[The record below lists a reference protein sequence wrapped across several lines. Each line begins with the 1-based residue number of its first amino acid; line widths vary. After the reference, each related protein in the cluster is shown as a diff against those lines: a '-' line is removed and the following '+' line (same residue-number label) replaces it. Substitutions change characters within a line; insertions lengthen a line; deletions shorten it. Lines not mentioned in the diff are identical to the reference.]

1 MRSPVPKQRQNGRA
15 KPIVITPNDAAQLD
29 PELIA
34 LVADAKRWARE
45 LLDGKA
51 TSIQQI
57 TEREGLCSGSV
68 SRILPLAW
76 LAPDISMAIL
86 EGCQPSDLSAKTLRN
101 LPDMPLDWE
110 KQREILGFPH
120 L

>member
-1 MRSPVPKQRQNGRA
+1 MGKQPPFSKSRGE
-15 KPIVITPNDAAQLD
+15 KDCAA
-29 PELIA
+29 E
-34 LVADAKRWARE
+34 
-45 LLDGKA
+45 
-51 TSIQQI
+51 
-57 TEREGLCSGSV
+57 SV

-86 EGCQPSDLSAKTLRN
+86 EGCQPSDLSAKTLRD
-101 LPDMPLDWE
+101 LPYMPLDWE